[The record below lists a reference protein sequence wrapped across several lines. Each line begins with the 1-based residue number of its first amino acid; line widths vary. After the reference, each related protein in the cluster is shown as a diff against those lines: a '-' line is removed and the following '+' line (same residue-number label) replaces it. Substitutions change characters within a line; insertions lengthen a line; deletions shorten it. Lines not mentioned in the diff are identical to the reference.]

1 MSKIYWS
8 ADAHIGHPS
17 ILKFMPNRPYA
28 LEGNTQAHDEWI
40 INLWQKTV
48 GKHDKIYFAGDLTFR
63 KSEDARR
70 LLEQLPGE
78 KYLAV
83 GNHDEA
89 IKAHSNYF
97 RKVAQIMEITIKP
110 SIYEVLSEELCIV
123 LCHYPLLDWPGKQ
136 QGTVMLHGHCHGTMD
151 DYNVNSADLRF
162 DIGIDGA
169 LAKQVGGNVLV
180 PFIYDRAYNPGYK
193 NVIGL
198 KNRDMVIGLLF

>member
-1 MSKIYWS
+1 MSNIYWS

-28 LEGNTQAHDEWI
+28 SEGNTQAHDEWI

-48 GKHDKIYFAGDLTFR
+48 GKHDTIYYAGDLTFR

-83 GNHDEA
+83 GNHDGT

-97 RKVAQIMEITIKP
+97 RKIAQIMEITIKP
-110 SIYEVLSEELCIV
+110 SMYEVLSEELCIV

-136 QGTVMLHGHCHGTMD
+136 QGAVMLHGHCHGTMD
-151 DYNVNSADLRF
+151 DYNANSADLRF

-169 LAKQVGGNVLV
+169 LAKQAGGFVDIKTLYEA
-180 PFIYDRAYNPGYK
+180 ILKKTG
-193 NVIGL
+193 GL
-198 KNRDMVIGLLF
+198 TPQQYANEKY